1 MYVYMMKT
9 DIVHLPPRARRGDI
23 GEVIL
28 TLVALLWI
36 FPFAFGAS
44 A

>member
-9 DIVHLPPRARRGDI
+9 DRVHIPLRARMGDV

-28 TLVALLWI
+28 TLMALLWI